1 MHKSSINLTMLPLA
15 TVAHLRYDPCRD
27 KRRGAEQEGR
37 TMETLE
43 RIKLANARKATQAE
57 RIRMALAK
65 AQLNDKEFERITN
78 QDGYQK
84 IGRNRI
90 ASPQKGTAAKVY
102 DEELLTIAMICDV
115 PLAFVTGEAVTL
127 PGYEASLDNPGY
139 LNSDILNRSRI
150 DHQLGDCIGC
160 LIDPD
165 FHVTD
170 DWQYRD
176 PIPGQTEIVIDLTE
190 DTFAVA
196 S

>member
-1 MHKSSINLTMLPLA
+1 M
-15 TVAHLRYDPCRD
+15 D
-27 KRRGAEQEGR
+27 
-37 TMETLE
+37 TLE

-65 AQLNDKEFERITN
+65 AQLNDKEFERITS

-90 ASPQKGTAAKVY
+90 ASLQKGTAAKVY

-160 LIDPD
+160 LIDRD
-165 FHVTD
+165 FHVID
-170 DWQYRD
+170 EWQYRD
-176 PIPGQTEIVIDLTE
+176 NPIPGQTELVIDLTE
-190 DTFAVA
+190 DTFAIA